1 VGQLNFLS
9 QRGYFLHMNVKTSW
23 RNQLWPLR
31 VMRLWLGVTWIYAG
45 WDKASDPGFLTS
57 GSTTFIGTQLSA
69 FATNSPIGFALNG
82 VSENAIQIGI
92 LVMLAEFAI
101 GAATLLWIAP
111 TWAAFG
117 GFVMSLGLWLSS
129 TWQVQ
134 PYFLA
139 SNSAYTI
146 LWLTYFLFLY
156 GSRRNSKVTIDRRG
170 FLRFSTV
177 AAFAVAAAALGKV
190 FPKTGAS
197 SASAGE
203 NSVSKKIIE
212 DASFE
217 VGATFNFESK
227 DGTPAVLFRT
237 KAGVFAYSA
246 VCTHE
251 GCTVAFN
258 SASKNLQCGCHGAVF
273 DPFDGAKVVTGPT
286 NQPLAKIKVATEG
299 LWIVES

>member
-1 VGQLNFLS
+1 
-9 QRGYFLHMNVKTSW
+9 MNLKISW

-31 VMRLWLGVTWIYAG
+31 VLRAWLGVTWIYAG

-57 GSTTFIGTQLSA
+57 GSPTYIGTQLSA
-69 FATNSPIGFALNG
+69 FATNSPIGFALES
-82 VSENAIQIGI
+82 VSERATQIGI
-92 LVMLAEFAI
+92 FVMLAEFAI

-156 GSRRNSKVTIDRRG
+156 GSRRNSKVSIDRRG
-170 FLRFSTV
+170 FLRISSV
-177 AAFAVAAAALGKV
+177 AAIAVAGAAVGKV
-190 FPKTGAS
+190 FPKTGVTT
-197 SASAGE
+197 SASDNLG
-203 NSVSKKIIE
+203 SKKIIE
-212 DASFE
+212 DASMR
-217 VGATFNFESK
+217 VGTTHNFESK
-227 DGTPAVLFRT
+227 AGTPAVLFRT
-237 KAGVFAYSA
+237 KNGIFAYSA

-251 GCTVAFN
+251 GCTVEFN
-258 SASKNLQCGCHGAVF
+258 TASKNLQCGCHGAIF
-273 DPFDGAKVVTGPT
+273 DPFNGAKVVTGPT

-299 LWIVES
+299 AWIVEA

>member
-1 VGQLNFLS
+1 
-9 QRGYFLHMNVKTSW
+9 
-23 RNQLWPLR
+23 
-31 VMRLWLGVTWIYAG
+31 MRLWLGVTWIYAG
-45 WDKASDPGFLTS
+45 WDKASDPGYLTA
-57 GSTTFIGTQLSA
+57 GSPTFIGTQLSA
-69 FATNSPIGFALNG
+69 FATNSPIGFALES
-82 VSENAIQIGI
+82 VIERATQIGI
-92 LVMLAEFAI
+92 FVMFAEFAI

-156 GSRRNSKVTIDRRG
+156 GSRRNSKVSVDRRG
-170 FLRFSTV
+170 FLRVSTV
-177 AAFAVAAAALGKV
+177 AAFAVAAAVVGKV
-190 FPKTGAS
+190 FSKTGVS
-197 SASAGE
+197 TSAGE
-203 NSVSKKIIE
+203 SSASKKIIE
-212 DASFE
+212 DASLE
-217 VGATFNFESK
+217 IGATHNFESK
-227 DGTPAVLFRT
+227 AGTPAVLFRT

-251 GCTVAFN
+251 GCTVQFN
-258 SASKNLQCGCHGAVF
+258 SASKNLQCACHGAVF

-299 LWIVES
+299 SWIVEA

>member
-1 VGQLNFLS
+1 VGQLHIHS
-9 QRGYFLHMNVKTSW
+9 QRGYFLRMNLKTSW
-23 RNQLWPLR
+23 RNQLWPMRL
-31 VMRLWLGVTWIYAG
+31 MRLWLGVTWIYAG
-45 WDKASDPGFLTS
+45 WDKASDPGYLTA
-57 GSTTFIGTQLSA
+57 GSPTFIGTQLSA
-69 FATNSPIGFALNG
+69 FATNSPIGFALES
-82 VSENAIQIGI
+82 VIERATQIGI
-92 LVMLAEFAI
+92 FVMFAEFAI

-129 TWQVQ
+129 TWHVQ

-156 GSRRNSKVTIDRRG
+156 GSRRNSKVAIDRRG
-170 FLRFSTV
+170 FLRVSTV
-177 AAFAVAAAALGKV
+177 AAFAVAAAVVGKV
-190 FPKTGAS
+190 FPKTASISSGES
-197 SASAGE
+197 SA
-203 NSVSKKIIE
+203 SKKIIE
-212 DASFE
+212 DASLE
-217 VGATFNFESK
+217 IGATHNFESK
-227 DGTPAVLFRT
+227 AGTPAVLFRT

-251 GCTVAFN
+251 GCTVQFN
-258 SASKNLQCGCHGAVF
+258 SASKNLQCACHGAVF

-299 LWIVES
+299 SWIVEA